1 MAAVATAPGRG
12 AIAIVRAS
20 GPGVRSFFGRV
31 IRRRAASRAR
41 VATTVRILDGAG
53 ATIDDGLAI
62 FFPAPHSYT
71 GEDVLELHVHG
82 SPAVAAGTL
91 GALLAAGA
99 RLAGPGEFTKRAFLA
114 GKVDLAEAEAIGALV
129 ASEHRSAARAAAAGL
144 AGGLTREVENAHAA
158 IAELLDA
165 LAASLDF
172 PDEVEAPAARDLEAR
187 VNALGARLHALR
199 DDWERGRVVR
209 DGVAVA
215 IVGAPN
221 AGKSSLFNALL
232 AQDRALV
239 SEIAG
244 TTRDTLEETAML
256 PGGIAA
262 RLIDT
267 AGMRTVDNGESG
279 AQLEMAGIARSHA
292 ALTEASVA
300 LVVVDASAPL
310 SPEALNVLERTRDT
324 TRVIL
329 FNKADLGRAA
339 FDERSPSESE
349 ALLGSALD
357 PSSVARI
364 ARALAETA
372 LAGDT
377 PDLTRPQL
385 ASARQADAALAAERS
400 LAFAAETLARGDPA
414 DLIVTD
420 LMNAAAALDD
430 LLGRNATEA
439 MLERI
444 FATFCIGK

>member
-1 MAAVATAPGRG
+1 
-12 AIAIVRAS
+12 
-20 GPGVRSFFGRV
+20 
-31 IRRRAASRAR
+31 
-41 VATTVRILDGAG
+41 
-53 ATIDDGLAI
+53 
-62 FFPAPHSYT
+62 
-71 GEDVLELHVHG
+71 
-82 SPAVAAGTL
+82 
-91 GALLAAGA
+91 
-99 RLAGPGEFTKRAFLA
+99 
-114 GKVDLAEAEAIGALV
+114 
-129 ASEHRSAARAAAAGL
+129 
-144 AGGLTREVENAHAA
+144 
-158 IAELLDA
+158 
-165 LAASLDF
+165 
-172 PDEVEAPAARDLEAR
+172 
-187 VNALGARLHALR
+187 
-199 DDWERGRVVR
+199 
-209 DGVAVA
+209 VAVA

-339 FDERSPSESE
+339 YDERSPSESE

-357 PSSVARI
+357 PSSVARV

-372 LAGDT
+372 LAGDA

>member
-1 MAAVATAPGRG
+1 
-12 AIAIVRAS
+12 
-20 GPGVRSFFGRV
+20 
-31 IRRRAASRAR
+31 
-41 VATTVRILDGAG
+41 
-53 ATIDDGLAI
+53 
-62 FFPAPHSYT
+62 
-71 GEDVLELHVHG
+71 
-82 SPAVAAGTL
+82 
-91 GALLAAGA
+91 
-99 RLAGPGEFTKRAFLA
+99 
-114 GKVDLAEAEAIGALV
+114 
-129 ASEHRSAARAAAAGL
+129 
-144 AGGLTREVENAHAA
+144 VENARAA

-172 PDEVEAPAARDLEAR
+172 PDEVEAPAARDLEAK

-209 DGVAVA
+209 DGVTVA

-339 FDERSPSESE
+339 YDERSPSESE

-357 PSSVARI
+357 PSSVARV

-372 LAGDT
+372 LAGDA